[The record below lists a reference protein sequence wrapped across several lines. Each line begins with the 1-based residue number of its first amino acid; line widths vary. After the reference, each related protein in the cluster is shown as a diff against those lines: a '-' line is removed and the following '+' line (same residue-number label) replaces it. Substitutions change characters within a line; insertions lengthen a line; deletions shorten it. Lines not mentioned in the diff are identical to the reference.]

1 MPRKNR
7 STALILVLALLACLA
22 GQAAMAAPAA
32 PRQATAEAA
41 AGNLMNTVLSWLTAR
56 WPGLGRLVAASAAH
70 PAGGWEKAGSQGDP
84 NGGTNCTRLGSDL
97 GQP

>member
-7 STALILVLALLACLA
+7 STALILVLALLSCLV
-22 GQAAMAAPAA
+22 GQAAMAAPPA

-41 AGNLMNTVLSWLTAR
+41 AGNVLNTVLSWLTAK
-56 WPGLGRLVAASAAH
+56 WPGFGRLVAPVQHASRA
-70 PAGGWEKAGSQGDP
+70 WEKNGSNQDP
-84 NGGTNCTRLGSDL
+84 NGGTSCVRLGSDL